1 MFILT
6 TRCHQILQ
14 AGPFMVI
21 RTTKFR
27 DYLFNAKLVYKYFFL
42 VLYYKHLKFY
52 RFVAAVT
59 TIIKYNIVTCLFAIV
74 MIFG

>member
-1 MFILT
+1 
-6 TRCHQILQ
+6 
-14 AGPFMVI
+14 MVI

-52 RFVAAVT
+52 RFVAADE
-59 TIIKYNIVTCLFAIV
+59 I
-74 MIFG
+74 